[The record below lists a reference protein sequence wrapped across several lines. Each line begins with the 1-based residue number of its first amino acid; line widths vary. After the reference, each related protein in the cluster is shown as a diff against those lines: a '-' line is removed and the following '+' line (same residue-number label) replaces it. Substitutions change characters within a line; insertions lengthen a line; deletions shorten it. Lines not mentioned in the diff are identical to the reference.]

1 MWKAP
6 GTACAPQL
14 LNAHSRT
21 QQASGVL
28 LYCIVHL
35 DDVNFSGVIFDL
47 NGREDQTNFHN
58 KGKFYFWDSH
68 ESSGMRPYLRNE
80 SETLKLKFH
89 YNEWATMSHRI
100 DYQQIWLIS
109 LVVFISYTC
118 LVYAQFFGWNTFGNF
133 GITINKTA
141 QRLGNYNGKMPR

>member
-1 MWKAP
+1 MWQAP

-47 NGREDQTNFHN
+47 NGREDQTKFHN

-80 SETLKLKFH
+80 SETLNPLAPEFFSPLPH
-89 YNEWATMSHRI
+89 LTFSGALAY
-100 DYQQIWLIS
+100 S
-109 LVVFISYTC
+109 LEKARGVFRALAYSSEKARGAFRGHFQTQNAQHV
-118 LVYAQFFGWNTFGNF
+118 LVA
-133 GITINKTA
+133 
-141 QRLGNYNGKMPR
+141 